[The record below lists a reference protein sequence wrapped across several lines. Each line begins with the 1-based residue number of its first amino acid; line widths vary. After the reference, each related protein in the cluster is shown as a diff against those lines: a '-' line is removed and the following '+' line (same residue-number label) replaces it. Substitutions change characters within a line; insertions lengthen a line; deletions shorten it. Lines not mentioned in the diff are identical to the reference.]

1 MSHLTFNCPYCWLD
15 VPSQA
20 TVCGHCTRDLVLFKP
35 LALRLQAVTQELEQL
50 KSSVAQQAQTLTQMQ
65 SQDVQR
71 AALSFAETMPQTA
84 LTETSPPQ
92 GPSWF
97 VLIAAVALT
106 IPAIGLCH
114 WLLLFIYDAPPLFL
128 RILTITLPALT
139 GYLCARQSGLGWV
152 TQLVSALLVAA
163 GSVVLMLSI
172 TAYIDAVP
180 LWPNNARDWRET
192 LEYTAAIGLAFY
204 TGYLMSRWV
213 TLWSQK
219 QNNIIN
225 LRVLLERDDK
235 GQFKIA
241 EISNQVQSL
250 ITAAAPLVSAGVA
263 LYSGLKAFTGA

>member
-1 MSHLTFNCPYCWLD
+1 
-15 VPSQA
+15 
-20 TVCGHCTRDLVLFKP
+20 
-35 LALRLQAVTQELEQL
+35 
-50 KSSVAQQAQTLTQMQ
+50 
-65 SQDVQR
+65 
-71 AALSFAETMPQTA
+71 
-84 LTETSPPQ
+84 
-92 GPSWF
+92 
-97 VLIAAVALT
+97 
-106 IPAIGLCH
+106 
-114 WLLLFIYDAPPLFL
+114 
-128 RILTITLPALT
+128 
-139 GYLCARQSGLGWV
+139 
-152 TQLVSALLVAA
+152 
-163 GSVVLMLSI
+163 MLSI

-213 TLWSQK
+213 ALWSQK